1 MDDKI
6 WSISKHRPP
15 LEMIGMGDGGWG
27 GKRELKKYG
36 CWPILQESGLVELDV
51 RKKY

>member
-15 LEMIGMGDGGWG
+15 VGMIEMGWDSG
-27 GKRELKKYG
+27 LKKYG
-36 CWPILQESGLVELDV
+36 CWPILETGLVKLDD